1 MWTEI
6 WRFYQL
12 ESDPELK
19 KKLAS
24 IARDKE
30 IDELKK
36 LVDRTND
43 ITDSEVYGRPMM
55 YNDPATQKIYQK
67 FVPYSGKNNYR
78 YNNMENEV
86 YYYQNDDA
94 KRTDPKQSS

>member
-1 MWTEI
+1 MNFLI
-6 WRFYQL
+6 RRQL

-36 LVDRTND
+36 LMDHKTSVN
-43 ITDSEVYGRPMM
+43 DSEVYGRPMAF
-55 YNDPATQKIYQK
+55 NDPKTQKVYQK
-67 FVPYSGKNNYR
+67 FVPYSGANNYR

-86 YYYQNDDA
+86 FYYQNDDA
-94 KRTDPKQSS
+94 KRSDP

>member
-1 MWTEI
+1 MCV
-6 WRFYQL
+6 YLGQL

-36 LVDRTND
+36 LIDQTNIGAGDGD
-43 ITDSEVYGRPMM
+43 IYGRPVAF
-55 YNDPATQKIYQK
+55 NDPKSQKVYQK
-67 FVPYSGKNNYR
+67 FVPYNPTNFP

-86 YYYQNDDA
+86 YYYQNEDA
-94 KRTDPKQSS
+94 KRSDP